1 MRLALLSGAAAGL
14 RAACSPM
21 CALERASA
29 GELAGRAPGADAP
42 AMNEAVR

>member
-14 RAACSPM
+14 HAACSPM
-21 CALERASA
+21 RALERASA
-29 GELAGRAPGADAP
+29 GELVGRAPGADAP